1 MSHRAESCHCCYCT
15 LPSNTHTNK
24 VSVPQSAV
32 MAALLMSDITVRV
45 IDVCVSWLMLDIAVS
60 VMDEQ

>member
-1 MSHRAESCHCCYCT
+1 
-15 LPSNTHTNK
+15 
-24 VSVPQSAV
+24 